1 MPPGKVRGLL
11 WSDFGRTSGP
21 KPGTVACTFLDGEVN
36 QWQKLHFS
44 LENLEDQDQE
54 FTFNELGVQR
64 FVKKKAFSR
73 EQFVFFPFF
82 ASVLPIF
89 LRTCLQHSNFIH
101 HDIVGE
107 SLEEYQTSAARI
119 ASKRA
124 YSSATTAGAWK
135 NLGPG
140 KGRGYSPYCT
150 DSNSHF

>member
-1 MPPGKVRGLL
+1 MSWEYSVLL
-11 WSDFGRTSGP
+11 
-21 KPGTVACTFLDGEVN
+21 
-36 QWQKLHFS
+36 
-44 LENLEDQDQE
+44 
-54 FTFNELGVQR
+54 
-64 FVKKKAFSR
+64 KKKGFLKR
-73 EQFVFFPFF
+73 TVCFFFPFF

-124 YSSATTAGAWK
+124 YSSATTAGAWEICQGAFRQ
-135 NLGPG
+135 NAGT
-140 KGRGYSPYCT
+140 YCT

>member
-1 MPPGKVRGLL
+1 MIR
-11 WSDFGRTSGP
+11 FRRTCGP
-21 KPGTVACTFLDGEVN
+21 KPGTDSWMVKWTNDKNCITPR
-36 QWQKLHFS
+36 KS
-44 LENLEDQDQE
+44 RDQDQE

-64 FVKKKAFSR
+64 FVLKRLSQENSLF
-73 EQFVFFPFF
+73 FFPFF

-135 NLGPG
+135 NLGPWEG
-140 KGRGYSPYCT
+140 QGAFRQNAGTYCT